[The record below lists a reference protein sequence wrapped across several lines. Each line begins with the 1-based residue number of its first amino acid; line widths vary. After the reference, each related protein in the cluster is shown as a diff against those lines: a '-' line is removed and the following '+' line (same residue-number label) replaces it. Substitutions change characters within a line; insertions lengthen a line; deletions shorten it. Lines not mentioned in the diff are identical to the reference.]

1 MSSRQTQTEKKRK
14 GGEPTSADE
23 AKRPTKKA
31 APAGEETRKC
41 SASGGRTVIDFER
54 FVNEHIGSVWSRLM
68 LESNKSGDE
77 DIYLAE
83 IDALK
88 QKIFDILVETLKK
101 EGVNPQDEIKRIKQQ
116 RDEETKRREATLI
129 KELQQLE
136 TQLGGLRAR
145 NLEDKK
151 ELEKMIQEG

>member
-14 GGEPTSADE
+14 GGEPKDEE
-23 AKRPTKKA
+23 AKRPTKKP

-101 EGVNPQDEIKRIKQQ
+101 EGVNPQDEIKRIQQQ
-116 RDEETKRREATLI
+116 RDEETKRREAMLV

-136 TQLGGLRAR
+136 TQLGELRAR
-145 NLEDKK
+145 NLEDRK